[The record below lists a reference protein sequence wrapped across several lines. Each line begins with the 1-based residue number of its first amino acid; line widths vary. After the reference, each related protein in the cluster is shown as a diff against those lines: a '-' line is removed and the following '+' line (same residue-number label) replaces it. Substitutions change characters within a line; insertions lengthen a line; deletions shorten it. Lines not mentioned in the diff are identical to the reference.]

1 MGLLHG
7 RGGSK
12 SVVTCEVV
20 GFLCASI
27 GRVVARYLAHRHLE
41 RPMPRKRRNAGG
53 GICCT
58 SWMRAVGRIHL
69 LSGPA
74 KPDETYCSTVTD
86 AYLFAAHWSQEP
98 Q

>member
-1 MGLLHG
+1 
-7 RGGSK
+7 
-12 SVVTCEVV
+12 
-20 GFLCASI
+20 
-27 GRVVARYLAHRHLE
+27 
-41 RPMPRKRRNAGG
+41 
-53 GICCT
+53 
-58 SWMRAVGRIHL
+58 MRAVGRIHL